1 MITVRGAA
9 TLTATLLLLTSCGV
23 PAQDE
28 PHPVTLPRRP
38 LNATSSAT
46 ATDPGGEVAQVL
58 CLVRDNRLA
67 QSVRRAAAMPAAQQQ
82 LDQLIAGPTP
92 AEQAEGLTTALAGT
106 ALAVT
111 VTPEVAVA
119 TVEISETEENAARSD
134 EVLAYGQIVCT
145 LTSRADIA
153 AVSFHRDG
161 ELLQVPRGDGT
172 LSSDPLQ
179 AADYRTLI
187 GPA

>member
-1 MITVRGAA
+1 MITVRGLAV
-9 TLTATLLLLTSCGV
+9 LTATLFLASACGV
-23 PAQDE
+23 PTQDE

-38 LNATSSAT
+38 LNASPSA
-46 ATDPGGEVAQVL
+46 AASEPAGEVAQVL

-67 QSVRRAAAMPAAQQQ
+67 QTVRRVGAVPGPQRQ

-92 AEQAEGLTTALAGT
+92 AEQAQGLSTALAT
-106 ALAVT
+106 TTLTVT
-111 VTPEVAVA
+111 VPPGAAVA
-119 TVEISETEENAARSD
+119 TVEISEADDNAARSD

-161 ELLQVPRGDGT
+161 QPLQVPRGDGT
-172 LSSDPLQ
+172 LSSEPLR
-179 AADYRTLI
+179 AADYRILI